1 MRRIIV
7 SGGSRGIGAAI
18 VRRFSKNGDKV
29 AFIYRSSDDRAKLLA
44 SQAGAYAIK
53 ADVSSSKE
61 AKDAIE
67 KAIEILG
74 GVDILINNAGV
85 SHMGLLQDITD
96 AEWNKVLS
104 TNLSSAVYLSRA
116 SVPYMVR
123 DKQGRIINV
132 GSVWGRCG
140 ASFEVAYSTTKAGM
154 RGFTMALAKEL
165 GPSGITVNC
174 IEPGVIRTD
183 MNAHFTPEDIE
194 ALKDETPLCRIG
206 EPEEVAA
213 LAFFLASEDAAFIT
227 GQCIGVDGGFAL

>member
-18 VRRFSKNGDKV
+18 VRRFADNGDKV
-29 AFIYRSSDDRAKLLA
+29 VFLYRSSDKQAELL
-44 SQAGAYAIK
+44 SKETGAYAIK
-53 ADVSSSKE
+53 ADVSCSKE
-61 AKDAIE
+61 ATDAIDR
-67 KAIEILG
+67 AISLLG
-74 GVDILINNAGV
+74 GVDVLINNAGV

-96 AEWNKVLS
+96 EEWNKILH

-116 SVPYMVR
+116 VMPEMVKQ
-123 DKQGRIINV
+123 KQGRIINI

-140 ASFEVAYSTTKAGM
+140 ASFEVAYSTTKAGL
-154 RGFTMALAKEL
+154 RGLTMALAKEL

-183 MNAHFTPEDIE
+183 MNAHLSSEDME
-194 ALKDETPLCRIG
+194 ALKEETPLCRIG

-213 LAFFLASEDAAFIT
+213 LTHFLASDEASFIT
-227 GQCIGVDGGFAL
+227 GQCIGIDGGFGA

>member
-1 MRRIIV
+1 MRKIIV
-7 SGGSRGIGAAI
+7 SGGSKGIGAAI
-18 VRRFSKNGDKV
+18 VRRFSDAGDKV
-29 AFIYRSSDDRAKLLA
+29 AFIYRSSDERASVVA
-44 SQAGAYAIK
+44 AEAGAYAIK

-61 AKDAIE
+61 ATDAIE
-67 KAIEILG
+67 KAIALLG
-74 GVDILINNAGV
+74 GVDTLINNAGV

-96 AEWNKVLS
+96 TEWDTVLN

-116 SVPYMVR
+116 VTPEMVKQ
-123 DKQGRIINV
+123 KQGRIINI

-140 ASFEVAYSTTKAGM
+140 ASFEVAYSTTKAGL

-183 MNAHFTPEDIE
+183 MNAHLTPEDIE

-206 EPEEVAA
+206 EPEEVAS
-213 LAFFLASEDAAFIT
+213 LAYFLASDEASFIT
-227 GQCIGVDGGFAL
+227 GQCIGIDGGFGA